1 MFDVT
6 VIGGGPA
13 GLAAAIEAK
22 KTGAQVLLIER
33 EAALG
38 GILKQCVHDGFGLA
52 RFGERLT
59 GPEYAERFVRQFHE
73 LGIESM
79 LQAFVTAASRGE
91 DGVFRLSV
99 VTSGGIRTVETRTI
113 VLATG
118 CRERTAQQV
127 AIHGTRPA
135 GVITAGAA
143 QHYVNLMGVMPARR
157 AVILGSGDIGLIM
170 ARRLTLEGAQVL
182 GVYEIL
188 PKPSGLARN
197 ISQCLNDFHIPL
209 TLSHTVTRVFG
220 VDRLEAVEVA
230 AVDEKLR
237 PIPGTEQRIAC
248 DTLLLSVGLIP
259 ENELAEKLG
268 VKLDA
273 KTKGP
278 VTDETL
284 QTTVPGIFT
293 CGNSQRVF
301 DLVDKVS
308 DSGEAAGHNA
318 ALHAR
323 GDKNYVNFKQPK
335 SEATAQRPIEKDEI
349 VCIVCPNSCVMKVD
363 PATGEVTGNRCQRGA
378 AFAVNERTHPMRT
391 VTTTVRTVFSECP
404 VLPVRTAGEVPKDR
418 VTDVMAAIDRERLDR
433 RVGAGDVVIPN
444 VLGLGVDVVSASGKL
459 KGEAVICEIR

>member
-1 MFDVT
+1 MVDVT

-13 GLAAAIEAK
+13 GPAAAIEAK
-22 KTGAQVLLIER
+22 KTGAQVILIER
-33 EAALG
+33 ESALG
-38 GILKQCVHDGFGLA
+38 GILKQCVHDGFGLG
-52 RFGERLT
+52 RFGERLS
-59 GPEYAERFVRQFHE
+59 GPEYAGRFIRQFHE
-73 LGIESM
+73 LGIESV
-79 LQAFVTAASRGE
+79 LQAFVTAADRGE
-91 DGVFRLSV
+91 NGIFRLSV
-99 VTSGGIRTVETRTI
+99 VTAGGIRMIETRAI

-135 GVITAGAA
+135 GVITAGTA

-170 ARRLTLEGAQVL
+170 ARRLTLEGAEVL
-182 GVYEIL
+182 GAYEIL

-197 ISQCLNDFHIPL
+197 ISQCLNDFDIPL

-220 VDRLEAVEVA
+220 IDRLEAVEIA
-230 AVDEKLR
+230 AVDDKLR
-237 PIPGTEQRIAC
+237 PIPGTEQRVAC

-284 QTTVPGIFT
+284 QASVPGIFI

-318 ALHAR
+318 ALYAK
-323 GDKNYVNFKQPK
+323 GIKNYVNFKQPK
-335 SEATAQRPIEKDEI
+335 SEVTAQCKIEKDEI

-363 PATGEVTGNRCQRGA
+363 PVTGEVTGNRCPRGA
-378 AFAVNERTHPMRT
+378 AFSVSERTAPVRT
-391 VTTTVRTVFSECP
+391 VTTTVRTVFDEYP
-404 VLPVRTAGEVPKDR
+404 VLPVRTTGEVPKDR
-418 VTDVMAAIDRERLDR
+418 VKDVMSAVNQERLTR
-433 RVGAGDVVIPN
+433 CVGAGDVVIPN
-444 VLGLGVDVVSASGKL
+444 ILNLGVDIVATSGKL
-459 KGEAVICEIR
+459 KGEQ